1 MGSVPLLS
9 FSIFSKA
16 NCNFQLFNATAVRE
30 ATKGTH
36 MNEYIMVFTTM
47 TILYLPLGF
56 VAVSQSPH
64 SVLCW
69 NYNSEQRQTL
79 YGIDMFDFQMPGQTT
94 SFAITTVVVSIL
106 AYLAAMILLFGVRR
120 RRRIGSYREL
130 LKAIFR
136 PALPKRIYK
145 RDGVEEEVPR
155 FKPGDDL
162 SKFLGIDES
171 TGKKPKFSLN
181 EILSGSWKLRK
192 RTKGGVDSE
201 AVAT

>member
-1 MGSVPLLS
+1 
-9 FSIFSKA
+9 
-16 NCNFQLFNATAVRE
+16 
-30 ATKGTH
+30 
-36 MNEYIMVFTTM
+36 
-47 TILYLPLGF
+47 
-56 VAVSQSPH
+56 
-64 SVLCW
+64 
-69 NYNSEQRQTL
+69 
-79 YGIDMFDFQMPGQTT
+79 MFDFQMPGQTT